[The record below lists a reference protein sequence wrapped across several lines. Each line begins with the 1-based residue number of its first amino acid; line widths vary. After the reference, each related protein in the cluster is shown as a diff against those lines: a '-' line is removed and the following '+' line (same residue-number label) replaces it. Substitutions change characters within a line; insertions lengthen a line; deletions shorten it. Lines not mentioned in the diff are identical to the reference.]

1 MKQVKSAP
9 TPPSWHNV
17 SAKVS
22 LENLHTSVTGLEP
35 DEAIKRLTTHG
46 PNQLPQPIRR
56 NAFMRLL
63 LQFHNILIYV
73 LITSA
78 MITGMLEHWIDTSVI
93 LAVVIANAIIGFIQ
107 EGKAEQAMNAI
118 RHMLAPRAKVIRAG
132 QRVTIDG
139 EQLVPGDIVLLEAGD
154 KVPAD
159 LRLFSAH
166 SLAIQEAIL
175 TGESMP
181 VDKTT
186 TAVNKDSP
194 LGDRYC
200 MAFSGTLI
208 TSGQGKGV
216 VVTTGSCTE
225 IGRISGLLEKVET
238 LTTPLVTQMGVFAKW
253 LTLLI
258 LIIAVLLLV
267 FGYFVGHHEFKEMFG
282 CNFSML
288 ERIRWFIF
296 NSRLESMRS
305 PKPSLSVFEYSG

>member
-118 RHMLAPRAKVIRAG
+118 RHMLALCALSPSSGWNLPEIRSRGRLHLPVSSGVHNCSADCLFWCVATAL
-132 QRVTIDG
+132 QKLSFS
-139 EQLVPGDIVLLEAGD
+139 EAFLVGWE
-154 KVPAD
+154 
-159 LRLFSAH
+159 
-166 SLAIQEAIL
+166 SLQ
-175 TGESMP
+175 
-181 VDKTT
+181 
-186 TAVNKDSP
+186 
-194 LGDRYC
+194 
-200 MAFSGTLI
+200 
-208 TSGQGKGV
+208 
-216 VVTTGSCTE
+216 
-225 IGRISGLLEKVET
+225 T
-238 LTTPLVTQMGVFAKW
+238 LTLNARFCPVWCRLQ
-253 LTLLI
+253 
-258 LIIAVLLLV
+258 
-267 FGYFVGHHEFKEMFG
+267 
-282 CNFSML
+282 
-288 ERIRWFIF
+288 
-296 NSRLESMRS
+296 SRD
-305 PKPSLSVFEYSG
+305 